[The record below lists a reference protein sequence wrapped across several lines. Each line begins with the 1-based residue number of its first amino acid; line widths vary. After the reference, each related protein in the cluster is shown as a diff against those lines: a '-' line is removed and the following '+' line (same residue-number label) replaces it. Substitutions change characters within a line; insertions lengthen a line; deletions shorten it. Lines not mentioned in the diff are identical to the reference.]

1 MDNTHTAESLQVYS
15 TEMRTEIINCF
26 DYSIANCKKISL
38 IFLKK
43 FFMNVDVFV
52 IAFTKNLIA
61 KITYVKLLS

>member
-1 MDNTHTAESLQVYS
+1 MDNTAESAEVYS

-26 DYSIANCKKISL
+26 DYSIANCKKKLNNI
-38 IFLKK
+38 LKK

-61 KITYVKLLS
+61 KITYVKLLSW